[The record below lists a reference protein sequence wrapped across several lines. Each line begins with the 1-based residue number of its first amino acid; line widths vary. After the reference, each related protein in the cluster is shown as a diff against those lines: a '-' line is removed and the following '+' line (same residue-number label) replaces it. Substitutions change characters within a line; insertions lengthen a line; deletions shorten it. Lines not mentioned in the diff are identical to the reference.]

1 MMLEYCNRE
10 GSLSNS
16 YEHQDEIKKRRKKSK
31 MRRSRR
37 VGRSSHGL
45 EAPYPGGMLTSTQH
59 SRFHACKKIP
69 ATATGGGDFC
79 SSSLRWS

>member
-1 MMLEYCNRE
+1 ME
-10 GSLSNS
+10 GSLGNS
-16 YEHQDEIKKRRKKSK
+16 YEHQDKKKEKRRKKSK

-45 EAPYPGGMLTSTQH
+45 ETPYPGGMSTSTCH

-69 ATATGGGDFC
+69 VTATGGSGFF
-79 SSSLRWS
+79 SSSLWWS